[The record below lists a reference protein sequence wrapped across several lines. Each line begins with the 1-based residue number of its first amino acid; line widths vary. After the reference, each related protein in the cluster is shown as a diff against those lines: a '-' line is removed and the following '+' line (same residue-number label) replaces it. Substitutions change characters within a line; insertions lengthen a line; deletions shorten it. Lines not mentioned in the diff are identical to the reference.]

1 MLSAALLLP
10 APAKAVSADHAYV
23 LDGVTGRVLFEKNAG
38 ERGLIASTTKIM
50 TALVVCEQC
59 NVLDRMRIP
68 GEAVGIEGS
77 CCPPAMTRRWR
88 SPSTAAARWRALRN

>member
-10 APAKAVSADHAYV
+10 APARAVSADHAYV

-50 TALVVCEQC
+50 TAMVVCEQC

-68 GEAVGIEGS
+68 REAT
-77 CCPPAMTRRWR
+77 TRRWR
-88 SPSTAAARWRALRN
+88 LPSTAAARWRALRN